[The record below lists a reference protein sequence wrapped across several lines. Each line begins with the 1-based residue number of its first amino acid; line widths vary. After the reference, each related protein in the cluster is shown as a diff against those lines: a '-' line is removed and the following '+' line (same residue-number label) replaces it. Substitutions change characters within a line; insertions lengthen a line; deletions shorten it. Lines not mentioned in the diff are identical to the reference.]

1 MKVEDYKQLP
11 SERAQIIVQTLWKNA
26 AIIASDDIELK
37 EIEGEQML
45 TINIGHVF
53 SSDDIET
60 LQKLKPNY
68 FRFVVALGSPF
79 YILDIFI

>member
-11 SERAQIIVQTLWKNA
+11 SERAQFIVQTLWKNA
-26 AIIASDDIELK
+26 AIVARDDIELK
-37 EIEGEQML
+37 EIDGEQML
-45 TINIGHVF
+45 SITIGHCF
-53 SSDDIET
+53 SSMDIET
-60 LQKLKPNY
+60 LQKLKPNF